1 MKAVRTFK
9 LSARQL
15 AGWGRKSAK
24 IRITAEFR
32 ASYPGQSPTFSVTAD
47 MFHPS
52 HPGSPFC
59 CGCNHDEAARFWPKI
74 KPVIALHLCDGE
86 GAPWFTTE
94 NGRYWLEMILG
105 IRPVR
110 TNNPETKVEDIL
122 TGHLRISAEEL
133 ADLVAKARE
142 VSPEALRD
150 FFAAYVDTLRPRWKA
165 EAEAAKKL
173 LQSLAL
179 NP

>member
-9 LSARQL
+9 LSARQ
-15 AGWGRKSAK
+15 AAEWGRKSAK
-24 IRITAEFR
+24 IKITAEFR
-32 ASYPGQSPTFSVTAD
+32 PSFPGQAPTFSVTAD

-52 HPGSPFC
+52 HPRSPFC
-59 CGCNHDEAARFWPKI
+59 CGCMHEEVARFWPKI

-86 GAPWFTTE
+86 GAPMFTTE

-122 TGHLRISAEEL
+122 TRHLRISAEEL
-133 ADLVAKARE
+133 DDLVAKARE

-150 FFAAYVDTLRPRWKA
+150 FFAAYVDTRRPRWKA

-173 LQSLAL
+173 IQAIAL

>member
-24 IRITAEFR
+24 IKITAEFR
-32 ASYPGQSPTFSVTAD
+32 PSFPGQAPTFSVTAD

-52 HPGSPFC
+52 HPRSPFC
-59 CGCNHDEAARFWPKI
+59 CGCLHEQAARFWPGI
-74 KPVIALHLCDGE
+74 KPVIALHLCDGD
-86 GAPWFTTE
+86 GVPMHVAE

-105 IRPVR
+105 IRPVSV
-110 TNNPETKVEDIL
+110 NNPEAKVEDIL
-122 TGHLRISAEEL
+122 TRHLRISAEEL
-133 ADLVAKARE
+133 ADLVTKARE

-165 EAEAAKKL
+165 EAEAAEEL